1 MGKMRKY
8 PVFSGILL
16 AVILIMG
23 AGEEDPWEKVLPTI
37 GYTRETLK
45 FDRLD
50 MNFFGG
56 DKYRLHFFDVFID
69 SPLKIPSYVPYF
81 AEDTLK
87 NSESIGNLVMRTSAK
102 VKTSVRRSLIS
113 NPVDA
118 YRKNLKETDVLP
130 NAIQFLYE
138 KIGKKLSK
146 SDFQRLQKSA
156 QEVPPELAKEV
167 ALLVVTSAEVL
178 PWWNRAFQKV
188 ATKDVKKLY
197 EDAIPYVVGI
207 DSEQVQ
213 EETIRRVESFADPV
227 DFLYLNTGGI
237 DLALTLDEVVKSL
250 STFQTNQSFS
260 FSADTPVG
268 TISIYG
274 AGDDIHREK
283 NPFILVDAGGND
295 TYATGAATSP
305 STPISILIDLQGN
318 DSYISGDA
326 KVPSFGAG
334 VLGWAYLVDL
344 SGNDTYKSKSLAQGV
359 GFFGI
364 GVLMDRAGDDS
375 YDAYVGG
382 QGAGFFG
389 VGVLAD
395 LTGNDQYA
403 LYQQGQG
410 YGWVLGSGLLVDA
423 TGNDVYIGNDTDI
436 QFPSAQ
442 TKEHNSSLVQG
453 MGMGKRADFTDG
465 HSLAGG
471 VGILVDGAGNDH
483 YSCGVF
489 GQGQAYWYGV
499 GILADKAGD
508 DEYKGVWYVQG
519 AGAHFGVGILWE
531 GGGNDHYLATHNMA
545 QGAGHDFTV
554 GFLIDEAGDDVY
566 DAPNLSLGAGNA
578 NGMGLFW
585 DKGGKDAYHVTADLT
600 LGKSSVGGPVGLI
613 RDFMPTIGIFL
624 DTGGEEDSYPKP
636 FTRNNTL
643 WNQPGS
649 NQLPSE
655 KGVGLDE

>member
-1 MGKMRKY
+1 MKKY
-8 PVFSGILL
+8 LNFSGILL
-16 AVILIMG
+16 AMMLISG
-23 AGEEDPWEKVLPTI
+23 VAEEDPWEKVLPII
-37 GYTRETLK
+37 GYTKETLK

-69 SPLKIPSYVPYF
+69 SPLKIPNYVPYF

-87 NSESIGNLVMRTSAK
+87 NSESIGNLLMRTAAK
-102 VKTSVRRSLIS
+102 VKTSVRRSLIF
-113 NPVDA
+113 NPVEG
-118 YRKNLKETDVLP
+118 YRKKLKETDVLP

-138 KIGKKLSK
+138 KNGKKLPK
-146 SDFQRLQKSA
+146 NEYQRLQKTAS
-156 QEVPPELAKEV
+156 EVPPEVAKEV

-178 PWWNRAFQKV
+178 SWRDLAFQKV
-188 ATKDVKKLY
+188 AVKDVEKVFG
-197 EDAIPYVVGI
+197 DAISYVVGI

-213 EETIRRVESFADPV
+213 EEVIRRVESFADQV

-250 STFQTNQSFS
+250 SSFHTDKKFS
-260 FSADTPVG
+260 FHASTPVG
-268 TISIYG
+268 AISIRG
-274 AGDDIHREK
+274 AGDDSYSEK
-283 NPFILVDAGGND
+283 NPFILVDVGGND
-295 TYATGAATSP
+295 TYTTGASSSP
-305 STPISILIDLQGN
+305 ANPISILIDLQGN
-318 DSYISGDA
+318 DTYISEDA

-334 VLGWAYLVDL
+334 ILGWAYLVDL
-344 SGNDTYKSKSLAQGV
+344 QGNDTYRSKSLTQGA
-359 GFFGI
+359 GFFGAGI
-364 GVLMDRAGDDS
+364 LMDRAGDDS
-375 YDAYVGG
+375 YDAFAGG

-389 VGVLAD
+389 VGVLSD
-395 LTGNDQYA
+395 LQGNDSYA

-410 YGWVLGSGLLVDA
+410 YGWVLGSGLLVDVA
-423 TGNDVYIGNDTDI
+423 GDDIYTGNDSDI
-436 QFPSAQ
+436 KFPAAQ

-471 VGILVDGAGNDH
+471 VGILVDGDGNDH

-499 GILADKAGD
+499 GILADKAGN

-531 GGGNDHYLATHNMA
+531 GGGNDHYSATHNMA

-585 DKGGKDAYHVTADLT
+585 DKSGKDIYRVSADLT

-624 DTGGEEDSYPKP
+624 DTGGGEDSYPKP
-636 FTRNNTL
+636 FARDNIL
-643 WNQPGS
+643 WIQPGS

-655 KGVGLDE
+655 KGAGLDL